1 MRFLA
6 RLGSSRHGTNRHVP
20 DGGSPFVYVFVAKNA
35 RNTKPPTLV
44 SLLPLQ
50 DWAPTTIRTSTTVVN
65 RSWRIV
71 ASRVARGCVC
81 TSQLEPRNPCHSR
94 QDRPTWGHDVTV
106 PAARTERM
114 IHTNKADC
122 GMAHRLSAFYSTTR
136 RVCTSYSRV
145 RVCACAKDEIG
156 GGKVQG
162 TRALWTQFY
171 PVFCCWI
178 LVTTNNRIRNLKP
191 TRSKIHRTH
200 TYTSYCTMTVAKYST
215 VVKQHHVARPSVR
228 PFRPQ
233 GRNLNFTVNTA

>member
-1 MRFLA
+1 MIDIIGFLTYPRVLA
-6 RLGSSRHGTNRHVP
+6 DDPHKQG
-20 DGGSPFVYVFVAKNA
+20 GGSAEWRIGSRLSTVPRVVYVHH
-35 RNTKPPTLV
+35 TP
-44 SLLPLQ
+44 
-50 DWAPTTIRTSTTVVN
+50 
-65 RSWRIV
+65 
-71 ASRVARGCVC
+71 GCVC
-81 TSQLEPRNPCHSR
+81 VRAPKT
-94 QDRPTWGHDVTV
+94 
-106 PAARTERM
+106 
-114 IHTNKADC
+114 
-122 GMAHRLSAFYSTTR
+122 RL
-136 RVCTSYSRV
+136 
-145 RVCACAKDEIG
+145 G